1 VAFGGRLV
9 KSNPDHLF
17 AMNNLTEFAWMSPD
31 QVVGELWIPA
41 LISLILAGFGRAVRG
56 VTTRGALA
64 GAAVCLALVVG
75 AGRGGFA
82 ALLVVFLLTWASTR
96 FGYARKQRLGTA
108 ERRAGRNA
116 SQVLANLGVAAV
128 CALVYATVWRDPR
141 ILLAVGAALAEAAAD
156 TVSSEIGQAIGG
168 VPRLVTNWNPVSAG
182 TNGAVTLA
190 GTAAGVAGAIAV
202 SLTGIVAWRSAP
214 ICAAA
219 GVLGMMADSF
229 LGATLERRGI
239 LGNNAVNFSSTA
251 IAAAIAL
258 VAS

>member
-1 VAFGGRLV
+1 MSNLADIARLLPSRMLG
-9 KSNPDHLF
+9 KF
-17 AMNNLTEFAWMSPD
+17 
-31 QVVGELWIPA
+31 WIPA
-41 LISLILAGFGRAVRG
+41 FISLIFAAFGRAVRG
-56 VTTRGALA
+56 VTATGAMAGSLA
-64 GAAVCLALVVG
+64 CFALLVAAG
-75 AGRGGFA
+75 PSGFA
-82 ALLVVFLLTWASTR
+82 ALLAVFILTWLSTR
-96 FGYARKQRLGTA
+96 VGYGRKQSQGTA
-108 ERRAGRNA
+108 ERRAGRSA
-116 SQVLANLGVAAV
+116 SQVFANLGVACF
-128 CALVYATVWRDPR
+128 CAILYATVWRDPR
-141 ILLAVGAALAEAAAD
+141 LLIALGAALAEAAAD